1 MVFWNALLV
10 GFAVTMGMEIALGL
24 CFAIRA
30 VTKGARKK

>member
-1 MVFWNALLV
+1 MTFLNAFLI
-10 GFAVTMGMEIALGL
+10 GFSITMGVEVALGL